1 MNLTLPRAV
10 LANISFVTPTLAVGG
25 DLAYDLDLAVRQVDE
40 LVDLGVTTIVDVRVE
55 ASDESFVDDL
65 APHID
70 YVHLGVDD
78 RHGLVL
84 PDEWFDVGVDAIQAA
99 DGVVVAHCHMGINR
113 GPSMGLAAL
122 LADGWDIGD
131 ALGAIRTAR
140 PIAAIGYAEQALDWH
155 LRRTG
160 ATGPGRV
167 AARRALADWRRA
179 NNIDVSSIIRRV
191 RALESRGAAVT
202 PDLYDSIAGRN
213 RSGE

>member
-10 LANISFVTPTLAVGG
+10 LANISFVTPTLVVGG
-25 DLAYDLDLAVRQVDE
+25 DLAYDEELAVRQLDE
-40 LVDLGVTTIVDVRVE
+40 LVELGVTTIVDVRVE
-55 ASDESFVDDL
+55 ASDELFVHDL

-70 YVHLGVDD
+70 YIHLGVDD

-84 PDEWFDVGVDAIQAA
+84 PDDWFDTGVAAIQGAS
-99 DGVVVAHCHMGINR
+99 GLVVAHCHMGINR

-122 LADGWDIGD
+122 LADGWDVAD

-160 ATGPGRV
+160 ASSHDRAG
-167 AARRALADWRRA
+167 AREALADWRRA
-179 NNIDVSSIIRRV
+179 NDIDVSTIIRKV
-191 RALESRGAAVT
+191 RALETRGAAVT
-202 PDLYDSIAGRN
+202 PDLYDSLAG
-213 RSGE
+213 E